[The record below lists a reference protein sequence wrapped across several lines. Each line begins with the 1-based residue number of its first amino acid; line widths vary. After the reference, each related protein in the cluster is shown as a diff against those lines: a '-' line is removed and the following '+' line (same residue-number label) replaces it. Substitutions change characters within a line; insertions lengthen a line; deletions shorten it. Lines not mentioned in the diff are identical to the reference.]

1 LRRREN
7 LSREANLQELIPM
20 SRFTVFAFLC
30 LAATPAF
37 AQNQTAPAAQAPA
50 GPPPAAMA
58 AVQAAGSAF
67 GQCIQTGVM
76 GVPAAVT
83 PEAGATSVLAGCATQ
98 RTALE
103 GAVQTLIAALPAER
117 QAMAQEQARAQ
128 LAAVPAQIAAG
139 IQQMRAASAPA
150 APPAATPAH

>member
-1 LRRREN
+1 MRLP
-7 LSREANLQELIPM
+7 I
-20 SRFTVFAFLC
+20 FAILC

-37 AQNQTAPAAQAPA
+37 AQNQTAPAAPAPA
-50 GPPPAAMA
+50 GPPPEAMA

-83 PEAGATSVLAGCATQ
+83 PEAGATTVLNGCATQ

-103 GAVQTLIAALPAER
+103 GAVQTLIAALPAEQR
-117 QAMAQEQARAQ
+117 AMAQEQARSQ
-128 LAAVPAQIAAG
+128 LAAVPGQIAAG

-150 APPAATPAH
+150 AAPVATPAH

>member
-1 LRRREN
+1 MRLT
-7 LSREANLQELIPM
+7 I
-20 SRFTVFAFLC
+20 FTILC

-37 AQNQTAPAAQAPA
+37 AQNQTAPAAPAPA
-50 GPPPAAMA
+50 GPPPEAMA

-83 PEAGATSVLAGCATQ
+83 PEAGATTVLNGCATQ

-103 GAVQTLIAALPAER
+103 GAVQTLIAALPAEQR
-117 QAMAQEQARAQ
+117 AMAQEQARSQ
-128 LAAVPAQIAAG
+128 LAGVPAQIAAG
-139 IQQMRAASAPA
+139 IQQMRGASAPA
-150 APPAATPAH
+150 ATPAATPAQ

>member
-1 LRRREN
+1 M
-7 LSREANLQELIPM
+7 P
-20 SRFTVFAFLC
+20 RFTVFAFLC

-37 AQNQTAPAAQAPA
+37 AQNQAAPAAPA
-50 GPPPAAMA
+50 GPPPEAMA

-83 PEAGATSVLAGCATQ
+83 PEAGATTVLNGCATQ

-103 GAVQTLIAALPAER
+103 GAVQTLIAALPAEQR
-117 QAMAQEQARAQ
+117 AMAQEQARSQ
-128 LAAVPAQIAAG
+128 LAGVPAQIAAG

-150 APPAATPAH
+150 AAPAATPAH